1 MTGTHITYAH
11 VLNGPDKGRAITE
24 EEMRHVLKDDTLGWV
39 HIDGNHPDAE
49 AWIGEHLD
57 YLDPQAVEALVDRA
71 SRPRLTRLGD
81 GLMIILRAI
90 NFNEGA
96 DPEDMISLRIWAD
109 AHRIVT
115 VSLRRVRAIERL
127 DARLSQ
133 GEGPE
138 TTGAFLVALIEDLTG
153 KIGDFQTDLDAKA
166 EALEEQIIAE
176 SGDHLRGEVVNAET
190 RTHTLIDAQLQ
201 LAPYSDPCFDI
212 AVAAVASPTGPRMAG
227 QHGVGLLSI
236 GATLTQDG
244 FDALAHHWS
253 VVEES
258 AAHHGQPAPDRST
271 WRLVGLMHVAETRE
285 QAYREVE
292 YGIEHW
298 FRYFQ
303 KVAAFPQMAVAG
315 GDVKEMIDFINDA
328 GIGAIGTVE
337 DAKAQVQKLVD
348 QSGGFGAFLLL
359 GHEWANPVATKRSYE
374 LIAQHVMPEFQGQ
387 AAGTLAAPVKL
398 SAGKKRHALV
408 KLAG

>member
-39 HIDGNHPDAE
+39 HIDGNPPDAE

-176 SGDHLRGEVVNAET
+176 SGDHLRGEVVNLRLQVIAARRFLGPQRDVIRAIAESDNPVIDAET
-190 RTHTLIDAQLQ
+190 HREIEEEALKMTRIVEDLDELRDQAMILREELSGQL
-201 LAPYSDPCFDI
+201 SDRLNRNMF
-212 AVAAVASPTGPRMAG
+212 VM
-227 QHGVGLLSI
+227 
-236 GATLTQDG
+236 
-244 FDALAHHWS
+244 S
-253 VVEES
+253 VVS
-258 AAHHGQPAPDRST
+258 VIFLPLGFLTGLFGVNVGGMPGVNDGDAFY
-271 WRLVGLMHVAETRE
+271 WLVGWLSLLV
-285 QAYREVE
+285 
-292 YGIEHW
+292 GI
-298 FRYFQ
+298 
-303 KVAAFPQMAVAG
+303 
-315 GDVKEMIDFINDA
+315 
-328 GIGAIGTVE
+328 
-337 DAKAQVQKLVD
+337 LV
-348 QSGGFGAFLLL
+348 FFL
-359 GHEWANPVATKRSYE
+359 WRVRWIRFS
-374 LIAQHVMPEFQGQ
+374 
-387 AAGTLAAPVKL
+387 
-398 SAGKKRHALV
+398 RRRR
-408 KLAG
+408 

>member
-127 DARLSQ
+127 DARLSL

-138 TTGAFLVALIEDLTG
+138 TTGAFLVTLIEDLTG

-176 SGDHLRGEVVNAET
+176 SGDHLRGEVVNLRLQVIAARRFLGPQRDVIRAIAESDNPVIDAET
-190 RTHTLIDAQLQ
+190 HREIEEEALKMTRIVEDLDELRDQAMILREELSGQL
-201 LAPYSDPCFDI
+201 SDRLNRNMF
-212 AVAAVASPTGPRMAG
+212 VM
-227 QHGVGLLSI
+227 
-236 GATLTQDG
+236 
-244 FDALAHHWS
+244 S
-253 VVEES
+253 VVS
-258 AAHHGQPAPDRST
+258 VIFLPLGFLTGLFGVNVGGMPGVNDGDAFY
-271 WRLVGLMHVAETRE
+271 WLVGWLSLLV
-285 QAYREVE
+285 
-292 YGIEHW
+292 GI
-298 FRYFQ
+298 
-303 KVAAFPQMAVAG
+303 
-315 GDVKEMIDFINDA
+315 
-328 GIGAIGTVE
+328 
-337 DAKAQVQKLVD
+337 LV
-348 QSGGFGAFLLL
+348 FFL
-359 GHEWANPVATKRSYE
+359 WRVRWIRFS
-374 LIAQHVMPEFQGQ
+374 
-387 AAGTLAAPVKL
+387 
-398 SAGKKRHALV
+398 RRRR
-408 KLAG
+408 